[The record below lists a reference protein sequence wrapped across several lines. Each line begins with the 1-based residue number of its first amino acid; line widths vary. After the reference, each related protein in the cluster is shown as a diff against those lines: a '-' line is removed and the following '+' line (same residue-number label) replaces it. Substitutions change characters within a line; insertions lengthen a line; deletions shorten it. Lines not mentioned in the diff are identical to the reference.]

1 MTTAIVVSVLVP
13 IAAAAI
19 LLAVRNRLPR
29 LAADV
34 RGIALQTVIVMV
46 VLLAIAG
53 AVAAVLL
60 SRGSEAISE
69 VEESE
74 HHDREPLHRLRA
86 ILHEMLASAG
96 TPQFTAVRVAGQ
108 AFQ

>member
-1 MTTAIVVSVLVP
+1 MTIAIVISIVVP
-13 IAAAAI
+13 IAAAVA
-19 LLAVRNRLPR
+19 LLATRNRLPS

-60 SRGSEAISE
+60 TRGSEAIDE
-69 VEESE
+69 VEDQNITIASRFT
-74 HHDREPLHRLRA
+74 DSTACTRA
-86 ILHEMLASAG
+86 GFVWDTST
-96 TPQFTAVRVAGQ
+96 TPNCS
-108 AFQ
+108 

>member
-1 MTTAIVVSVLVP
+1 MTTAIVVSLAFPLVG
-13 IAAAAI
+13 ASAF
-19 LLAVRNRLPR
+19 LALRGRLPR

-60 SRGSEAISE
+60 TRGSDAISE
-69 VEESE
+69 VEDQNITIATRFTDSTSCV
-74 HHDREPLHRLRA
+74 RA
-86 ILHEMLASAG
+86 GFSWVSGAC
-96 TPQFTAVRVAGQ
+96 Q
-108 AFQ
+108 